1 MRPQPP
7 PPHLF
12 LQECDSRAVIFAFVQ
27 GCDSKRLIFCWF
39 FSRRLSRECA
49 DSKRV
54 RRLGMRPGRWS
65 PQKLFCFIC
74 KSVILNGLV
83 CAGAKGGI
91 SNEGLPEILERGDFN
106 GATSGILRVPAP
118 EDARTIASEDTPL
131 RGARA
136 FRMHI
141 GCKPIPSMF
150 YIFYRASKAGLWKCG
165 RTKSAALK
173 TAALRSNLEEK
184 PCPRRAGDRAPATDP
199 RLRDCAVR
207 PQKNRTLGNEGCGT
221 RRLKLGRALTLC
233 FALKERKFVLCDTRR
248 KFPRVTSFLRECSR
262 SKMHGHPPIQQQTD
276 NGRER
281 RAACSAQP
289 RVAVPL
295 HDGVAERAGR
305 HDAICESP
313 RAAHKQRER
322 GLSYKGD
329 PHFARRGG
337 RLG

>member
-1 MRPQPP
+1 
-7 PPHLF
+7 
-12 LQECDSRAVIFAFVQ
+12 
-27 GCDSKRLIFCWF
+27 
-39 FSRRLSRECA
+39 
-49 DSKRV
+49 
-54 RRLGMRPGRWS
+54 MRPGRRS
-65 PQKLFCFIC
+65 PQKLFWCIC

-91 SNEGLPEILERGDFN
+91 SNEDLPEILERGDFN

-141 GCKPIPSMF
+141 GCKPIPSML

-221 RRLKLGRALTLC
+221 Q
-233 FALKERKFVLCDTRR
+233 RKS
-248 KFPRVTSFLRECSR
+248 PRVTSFLRECSR

-313 RAAHKQRER
+313 RAARKQRER